1 MGFTEKIIIL
11 FVAYFVIISIVA
23 AALTILDKKY
33 AKAGAWRI
41 KESTLMTV
49 SALGGAV
56 AMLFVMKKIRHKT
69 KHNLFMIGIPII
81 IVIHI
86 VMITAAFLYFCR

>member
-1 MGFTEKIIIL
+1 MGLTEKIIIIAL
-11 FVAYFVIISIVA
+11 LYFAVISIVA
-23 AALTILDKKY
+23 AVLTILDKKY

-41 KESTLMTV
+41 KERTLMTV

-69 KHNLFMIGIPII
+69 KHKLFMIGLPCI

-86 VMITAAFLYFCR
+86 VMITAAFLYFYR

>member
-1 MGFTEKIIIL
+1 MGAVEKIIIIAL
-11 FVAYFVIISIVA
+11 LYFVVISIVA
-23 AALTILDKKY
+23 IVLTILDKKY

-69 KHNLFMIGIPII
+69 KHSLFMIGIPII

-86 VMITAAFLYFCR
+86 VMITAAFLYFYR